1 VLRIGWRILAAGLAM
16 GAVLY
21 PLRGF
26 PIILTVPAGFA
37 VYAGAIFLLRAVDA
51 EEWRLATSFIR
62 RRNPVAQA
70 AVGGG
75 GKG

>member
-1 VLRIGWRILAAGLAM
+1 
-16 GAVLY
+16 VLY

-26 PIILTVPAGFA
+26 PIFLTVPVGFA
-37 VYAGAIFLLRAVDA
+37 VYAGAIFLLRAVDG

-62 RRNPVAQA
+62 RRNPVAQP

-75 GKG
+75 GTG